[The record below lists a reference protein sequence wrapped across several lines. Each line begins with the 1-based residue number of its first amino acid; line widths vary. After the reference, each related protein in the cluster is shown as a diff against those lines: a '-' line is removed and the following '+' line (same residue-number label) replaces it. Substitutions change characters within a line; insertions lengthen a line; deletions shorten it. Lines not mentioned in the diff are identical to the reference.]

1 MKEVPISSKKD
12 VLKKDRGHFQV
23 AHTSNQGKG
32 KTVVVWKD
40 NEAVIMALNY
50 FGSEPIQKAKRWDR
64 KKKKVSIDIPYV
76 AHKYNKYFN
85 GRYRPSRSK
94 HK

>member
-32 KTVVVWKD
+32 KAVVVWKD
-40 NEAVIMALNY
+40 NEAVIMA
-50 FGSEPIQKAKRWDR
+50 
-64 KKKKVSIDIPYV
+64 
-76 AHKYNKYFN
+76 
-85 GRYRPSRSK
+85 
-94 HK
+94 